1 LLGLSSSDELPIFF
15 FFFEDLVTID
25 DLVDFDDT
33 EESTKE
39 DELDI
44 FFFFFLSETEEPP
57 DLEILDD
64 LAEFDVE
71 LEDEDDLDLFLVLD
85 LDFFL
90 ELLDL
95 DFEDSLV
102 VDFLLRVRIVF
113 LLSPG
118 VLPAL
123 LTLLPSSTSGFS
135 FRSPSRPLSGFR
147 PL

>member
-1 LLGLSSSDELPIFF
+1 LSSSDELPIFF

-71 LEDEDDLDLFLVLD
+71 LEDEDDLDLFFSTRFRL
-85 LDFFL
+85 FF
-90 ELLDL
+90 
-95 DFEDSLV
+95 
-102 VDFLLRVRIVF
+102 
-113 LLSPG
+113 
-118 VLPAL
+118 
-123 LTLLPSSTSGFS
+123 
-135 FRSPSRPLSGFR
+135 
-147 PL
+147 